1 MGIAFAALVTSCA
14 ADDPIVLPT
23 PTTTEAPTTTTT
35 TTTTT
40 STSTTTTTPPATTT
54 TIAPALTDVFEWGER
69 SDNVRTLQVLL
80 DVEADGVYGP
90 VTRTAHE
97 TALDDLGLSTDDLPE
112 RPVTR
117 SVARSLDDVPAPIL
131 ESVQNLW
138 PEAEWNR
145 ALTVAFC
152 ESGFRVDA
160 ANPTSSARGL
170 FQLLAPWRRDPGTG
184 RTVWGWH
191 YTDDGEKLSAAAG
204 LGISEADATWTIA
217 NVTVAHAIWERSGW
231 SPWNASRH
239 CWAGS

>member
-1 MGIAFAALVTSCA
+1 MPTRPTTRSTILGIAPAALVTSCA

-40 STSTTTTTPPATTT
+40 STTTTTTAPPATTT

-97 TALDDLGLSTDDLPE
+97 TALDDLGLPTDDLPE

-160 ANPTSSARGL
+160 ANPTSSARTVPAPRPLATRPRHRPDRVGL
-170 FQLLAPWRRDPGTG
+170 ALHRR
-184 RTVWGWH
+184 RR
-191 YTDDGEKLSAAAG
+191 
-204 LGISEADATWTIA
+204 EALRRC
-217 NVTVAHAIWERSGW
+217 RS
-231 SPWNASRH
+231 RDL
-239 CWAGS
+239 